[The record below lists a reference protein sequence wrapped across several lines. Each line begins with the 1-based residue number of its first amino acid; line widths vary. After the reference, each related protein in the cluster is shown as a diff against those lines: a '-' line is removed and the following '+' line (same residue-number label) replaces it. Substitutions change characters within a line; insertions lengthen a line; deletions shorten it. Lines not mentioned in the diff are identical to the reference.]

1 LGLLYKAYLM
11 HFFYRTFREY
21 LTIIALN
28 ITVCLMACDS
38 KPKVPEA
45 RPNPPTVVDV
55 IIAAP
60 KAVNRN
66 IEVNGTVVAN
76 EFVEL
81 RPEVSGRLTYLN
93 VPEGNRIAQGT
104 VLARVNDAD
113 LKAQYS
119 KIQVQLDLA
128 QKTEERYRQ
137 LLAVNGINQ
146 SDYDNVVNQ
155 VNGYK
160 ADLSYTQALIDKTVV
175 KAPFGGVL
183 GLRQVS
189 PGAYV
194 TPTNIIATLQ
204 QVDRIKIDFTIPE
217 EYGSYIRKGATVD
230 IEFDAVKN
238 SRRKAQILATEPQV
252 NQTTRNL
259 KVRAVLPAGTGNPG
273 AFVKVY
279 VESGLDKKAIM
290 VPTNAII
297 PDDKNK
303 QLILVKDG
311 KANFANVE
319 TGVRESDDVEI
330 VSGVNVGDTIVVTGV
345 LFARPKSQLKI
356 RSVKKLAN

>member
-1 LGLLYKAYLM
+1 MY
-11 HFFYRTFREY
+11 FFYRKFNEFLTFIAIVVTLS
-21 LTIIALN
+21 LT
-28 ITVCLMACDS
+28 ACNS
-38 KPKVPEA
+38 KPKAPEV

-60 KAVNRN
+60 KIVNRN

-93 VPEGNRIAQGT
+93 IPEGNRVAQGT
-104 VLARVNDAD
+104 ILARVNDAD
-113 LKAQYS
+113 LKAQYA
-119 KIQVQLDLA
+119 KTQVQLELA
-128 QKTEERYRQ
+128 QQTEDRYKQ

-146 SDYDNVVNQ
+146 SEYDNIVSQ
-155 VNGYK
+155 VSGYK
-160 ADLSYTQALIDKTVV
+160 ADLNYTQALIDKTVIR
-175 KAPFGGVL
+175 APFSGVL

-217 EYGSYIRKGATVD
+217 EYGSYIKKGGMID
-230 IEFDAVKN
+230 IEIDAVTSN
-238 SRRKAQILATEPQV
+238 RRKAQIIATEPQV

-259 KVRAVLPAGTGNPG
+259 KVRAVLPPGQGNPG
-273 AFVKVY
+273 AFAKVY
-279 VESGLDKKAIM
+279 VQSAVDKKAIM
-290 VPTNAII
+290 VPTNSII

-311 KANFANVE
+311 IASFVNVI
-319 TGVRESDDVEI
+319 TGVRESDNVEI
-330 VSGVNVGDTIVVTGV
+330 VSGVNIGDTIVVTGV

-356 RSVKKLAN
+356 RSVKTIAN

>member
-1 LGLLYKAYLM
+1 M
-11 HFFYRTFREY
+11 HFFYRTFKEY

-28 ITVCLMACDS
+28 ITVCLVACNS

-60 KAVNRN
+60 KVVNRN

-76 EFVEL
+76 EYVEL

-93 VPEGNRIAQGT
+93 VPEGNRVAQGT

-113 LKAQYS
+113 LRAQYS

-128 QKTEERYRQ
+128 QKTEERYKQ

-160 ADLSYTQALIDKTVV
+160 ADMSYTQALIDKTVV
-175 KAPFGGVL
+175 RAPFTGVL

-217 EYGSYIRKGATVD
+217 EYGSYIKKGGTID
-230 IEFDAVKN
+230 IEFDALK
-238 SRRKAQILATEPQV
+238 STRRKAQIIATEPQV

-259 KVRAVLPAGTGNPG
+259 KVRAVLPPGAGNPG

-279 VESGLDKKAIM
+279 VQSGVDKKAIM

-319 TGVRESDDVEI
+319 TGVRESDNVEI
-330 VSGVNVGDTIVVTGV
+330 VSGVNIGDSIVVTGV
-345 LFARPKSQLKI
+345 LFARPKS
-356 RSVKKLAN
+356 